1 MLLTSAP
8 ATEMFINT
16 NVNELKLEHP
26 ETEWRSNQKAGAYFA
41 PVLLVNTFGLPFLD
55 TIVTTMYV

>member
-1 MLLTSAP
+1 MTHMKSAPKCLMLLTSAP

-26 ETEWRSNQKAGAYFA
+26 ETE
-41 PVLLVNTFGLPFLD
+41 
-55 TIVTTMYV
+55 